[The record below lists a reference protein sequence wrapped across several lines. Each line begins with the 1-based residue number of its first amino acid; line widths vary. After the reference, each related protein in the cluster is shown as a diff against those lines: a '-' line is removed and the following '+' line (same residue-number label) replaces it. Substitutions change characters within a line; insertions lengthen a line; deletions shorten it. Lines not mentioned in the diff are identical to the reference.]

1 MGVNECF
8 LEMNPAIDDYKQR
21 GINVT
26 TFGDPSSS
34 SVHLEIIMMLILYS
48 VCQILMFCHFKLVLL
63 RGVKVIGP
71 IMDSNVF
78 NEESC
83 FGDKEECRGT
93 RRLSYAANLLVMNE
107 IAEMNA
113 ESSEED
119 PIKSS
124 TSSEDLQPSNCS
136 GYICISLHHQ
146 QNEKCLEKVMRKI
159 YNSS

>member
-21 GINVT
+21 GINVA

-48 VCQILMFCHFKLVLL
+48 VCQILMFCHFRLVLL

-71 IMDSNVF
+71 IMHNNVF

-93 RRLSYAANLLVMNE
+93 RRLSSAANLLVMNE

-124 TSSEDLQPSNCS
+124 TSS
-136 GYICISLHHQ
+136 
-146 QNEKCLEKVMRKI
+146 
-159 YNSS
+159 